1 MYGAGERGPV
11 SGPDAGAPG
20 ILFARQE
27 VPPSRQIAGYWRGP
41 GVPGRRENELMF
53 IFARLVAIFLLI
65 AVALPA
71 AAAEQ
76 VRVDIGRHPGFT
88 RLVFTWTNQTGYTIS
103 RDGRNARIQFEKPG
117 EIDITRM
124 DAVLPKPE
132 FGSPVASMAGGDLA
146 LDLTIPETAFLRHFR
161 TDTKIVVDILEEGGD
176 FGGAVAAE
184 NGAAPIMQ
192 TISPTGEILTIPAMV
207 GTRVAVAP
215 QQGVPLITEEDV
227 ADADGPATTAAVPR
241 VGYDPLTHYD
251 PSATGRPRTLLL
263 YDRNVRT
270 GKPEGG

>member
-1 MYGAGERGPV
+1 
-11 SGPDAGAPG
+11 
-20 ILFARQE
+20 
-27 VPPSRQIAGYWRGP
+27 
-41 GVPGRRENELMF
+41 MF

-88 RLVFTWTNQTGYTIS
+88 RLVFAWTDQTGYTIS
-103 RDGRNARIQFEKPG
+103 RDGRIARIQFEKPG

-124 DAVLPKPE
+124 DAALPKLE
-132 FGSPVASMAGGDLA
+132 FGSPIARMAGGGLA
-146 LDLTIPETAFLRHFR
+146 LELTIPETAFLRHFR
-161 TDTKIVVDILEEGGD
+161 ADTKIVVDILEEGGN

-207 GTRVAVAP
+207 GTTVAVAP
-215 QQGVPLITEEDV
+215 RQGVPLITEEEEYV
-227 ADADGPATTAAVPR
+227 ADGPVSTAAAPR

-251 PSATGRPRTLLL
+251 PSATGQPRSLLL
-263 YDRNVRT
+263 YDRKVQT
-270 GKPEGG
+270 GKPEGS

>member
-1 MYGAGERGPV
+1 
-11 SGPDAGAPG
+11 
-20 ILFARQE
+20 
-27 VPPSRQIAGYWRGP
+27 
-41 GVPGRRENELMF
+41 MF

-88 RLVFTWTNQTGYTIS
+88 RLVFAWASQTGYTIS
-103 RDGRNARIQFEKPG
+103 RDGRMARIQFERPG

-124 DAVLPKPE
+124 DAELPKPA
-132 FGSPVASMAGGDLA
+132 FGSPVASMAGGNLA

-161 TDTKIVVDILEEGGD
+161 TDTKIIIDILEEGGD

-192 TISPTGEILTIPAMV
+192 TISPTGEVLTIPAMV
-207 GTRVAVAP
+207 GTTVVVAL
-215 QQGVPLITEEDV
+215 QQGVPLITEED
-227 ADADGPATTAAVPR
+227 AAGAGAAAVPR
-241 VGYDPLTHYD
+241 TGYDPLTHYD
-251 PSATGRPRTLLL
+251 PSATGRPRSLLL
-263 YDRNVRT
+263 YDRKVRT
-270 GKPEGG
+270 GKPEGS